1 MRTTRSTG
9 GKHVFDAL
17 NRRTFAGA
25 FAAATLAA
33 TWATGAFAQ
42 ATEVK
47 IAYALARDSHYG
59 AAADGWDK
67 YVTETSQGKFK
78 FTHFP
83 SSAQGGERE
92 VIEGLQLGTGV
103 QAVVVSSG
111 ALSNFVPEIGVTD
124 IPFLFRDL
132 THARAVLDGPIG
144 EGILEKFRDRE
155 LIALAWGEQGF
166 RHITNNRQPIEK
178 PEDLAGL
185 KIRTME
191 NPVHIAA
198 FKTAGAAPTPM
209 SWPEVIPALQQGA
222 IDGQEN
228 PLSVIVS
235 AKLWEVQKYLTVS
248 GHVYSPAML
257 IVAPSFWESL
267 SEDEQKIFADG
278 ALKGKEAMRAFVD
291 ASEKNG
297 VEKAK
302 ASGMQVNVLSDEQK
316 AAFQKSIQS
325 AYDGYYKTYTKD
337 LVDQIIATK

>member
-1 MRTTRSTG
+1 MIST
-9 GKHVFDAL
+9 F
-17 NRRTFAGA
+17 NRLAVAGILV
-25 FAAATLAA
+25 ATS
-33 TWATGAFAQ
+33 WATGAFAQ
-42 ATEVK
+42 STEVK

-67 YVTETSQGKFK
+67 YVTEASQGKFK
-78 FTHFP
+78 FVHFP

-132 THARAVLDGPIG
+132 PHARAVLDGQIG
-144 EGILEKFRDRE
+144 QDILAKFQERE
-155 LIALAWGEQGF
+155 LVALAWGEQGF

-198 FKTAGAAPTPM
+198 FETAGAAPTPM

-257 IVAPSFWESL
+257 IVSPTFWDSL
-267 SEDEQKIFADG
+267 SDDEKKIFTDG

-291 ASEKNG
+291 NSEKNG
-297 VEKAK
+297 VETAK

-316 AAFQKSIQS
+316 AAFQKAIQS
-325 AYDGYYKTYTKD
+325 AYEGYYETYTKD
-337 LVDQIIATK
+337 LIDQIIATK

>member
-1 MRTTRSTG
+1 MNSVFRRSVQSG
-9 GKHVFDAL
+9 II
-17 NRRTFAGA
+17 
-25 FAAATLAA
+25 AAAI
-33 TWATGAFAQ
+33 WATGASAQ

-67 YVTETSQGKFK
+67 YVTEASKGKFK

-132 THARAVLDGPIG
+132 AHARAVLDGQIG
-144 EGILEKFRDRE
+144 QDILAKFRDRE

-166 RHITNNRQPIEK
+166 RHITNNRKPIEK

-198 FKTAGAAPTPM
+198 FETAGAAPTPM

-257 IVAPSFWESL
+257 IVSPSFWDSL
-267 SEDEQKIFADG
+267 SDEDKKIFTDG
-278 ALKGKEAMRAFVD
+278 ALKGKDAMRAFVD
-291 ASEKNG
+291 NSEKNG
-297 VEKAK
+297 VETAKKA
-302 ASGMQVNVLSDEQK
+302 GMQVNVLSDEQK
-316 AAFQKSIQS
+316 AAFQKAIEA
-325 AYDGYYKTYTKD
+325 AYQGYYKTYTKE
-337 LVDQIIATK
+337 LVDRIIATK

>member
-1 MRTTRSTG
+1 MNMLIGR
-9 GKHVFDAL
+9 V
-17 NRRTFAGA
+17 
-25 FAAATLAA
+25 AAAGLVASA
-33 TWATGAFAQ
+33 LWATGAFAQ
-42 ATEVK
+42 STEVK
-47 IAYALARDSHYG
+47 IAYALAKESHYG

-67 YVTETSQGKFK
+67 YVTETSNGRFK

-111 ALSNFVPEIGVTD
+111 SLSNFVPEIGVTD

-132 THARAVLDGPIG
+132 AHARTVLDGPIG
-144 EGILEKFRDRE
+144 EDILAKFADRQ

-191 NPVHIAA
+191 NPVHITA
-198 FKTAGAAPTPM
+198 FETAGAAPTPM

-257 IVAPSFWESL
+257 IVSPTFWDSL
-267 SEDEQKIFADG
+267 SDEDKKIFADG

-291 ASEKNG
+291 DSEKNG
-297 VEKAK
+297 LDAAK
-302 ASGMQVNVLSDEQK
+302 TAGILVNVLSDEQK
-316 AAFQKSIQS
+316 AQFQQSIQA
-325 AYDGYYKTYTKD
+325 AYDGYYETYTKE
-337 LVDQIIATK
+337 LIDQIIATK

>member
-1 MRTTRSTG
+1 MISS
-9 GKHVFDAL
+9 F
-17 NRRTFAGA
+17 NRLAVAGI
-25 FAAATLAA
+25 LAA
-33 TWATGAFAQ
+33 TSWATGAFAQ
-42 ATEVK
+42 STEVK

-78 FTHFP
+78 FVHFP

-103 QAVVVSSG
+103 QAVAVSSG

-132 THARAVLDGPIG
+132 PHARAVLDGPIG
-144 EGILEKFRDRE
+144 EGILEKFKGRE

-191 NPVHIAA
+191 NPVHITA
-198 FKTAGAAPTPM
+198 FETAGAAPTPM

-257 IVAPSFWESL
+257 IVSPSFWDSL
-267 SEDEQKIFADG
+267 SDDEKKIFADG

-291 ASEKNG
+291 NSEKNG
-297 VEKAK
+297 VETAK
-302 ASGMQVNVLSDEQK
+302 AAGMQINVLSDEQK

-325 AYDGYYKTYTKD
+325 AYDGYYETYTKE
-337 LVDQIIATK
+337 LIDQIIATK

>member
-1 MRTTRSTG
+1 MKSI
-9 GKHVFDAL
+9 L
-17 NRRTFAGA
+17 SC
-25 FAAATLAA
+25 AAAAGVFVSALWASVAMAA
-33 TWATGAFAQ
+33 DPV
-42 ATEVK
+42 EVK

-59 AAADGWDK
+59 AAADGWEK
-67 YVTETSQGKFK
+67 AVTEASNGRYK

-92 VIEGLQLGTGV
+92 VLEGLQLGTGV

-111 ALSNFVPEIGVTD
+111 TLSNFVPETGVTD

-132 THARAVLDGPIG
+132 AHGRAVLDGPIG
-144 EGILEKFRDRE
+144 QSILEKFKDAD

-198 FKTAGAAPTPM
+198 FKAAGAAPTPM

-222 IDGQEN
+222 IDAQEN

-235 AKLWEVQKYLTVS
+235 AKLWEVQKYLTLS
-248 GHVYSPAML
+248 GHVYSTAML
-257 IVAPSFWESL
+257 VVAPDFWNGL
-267 SEDEQKIFADG
+267 SEEDQKIFLEG
-278 ALKGKEAMRAFVD
+278 AKQGQAAMRAFVD
-291 ASEKNG
+291 NAEKSG
-297 VEKAK
+297 VEKAT
-302 ASGMQVNVLSDEQK
+302 AAGMQVNELSAEQK
-316 AAFQKSIQS
+316 GAFQAAMKD
-325 AYDGYYKTYTKD
+325 AYDGYYKTYGKD
-337 LVDQIIATK
+337 LIDQIIATK

>member
-1 MRTTRSTG
+1 MNSLFGRL
-9 GKHVFDAL
+9 AI
-17 NRRTFAGA
+17 AGVV
-25 FAAATLAA
+25 AATAW
-33 TWATGAFAQ
+33 TGGAFAQ
-42 ATEVK
+42 STEVK

-59 AAADGWDK
+59 AAADAWDK
-67 YVTETSQGKFK
+67 YVTETSGGRFK

-132 THARAVLDGPIG
+132 THARTVLDGPVG
-144 EGILEKFRDRE
+144 QEILAKFQDRQ

-198 FKTAGAAPTPM
+198 FETAGAAPTPM

-257 IVAPSFWESL
+257 IVSPTFWDSL
-267 SEDEQKIFADG
+267 SDEDKKLFTDG
-278 ALKGKEAMRAFVD
+278 ATKGKEAMRAFVD
-291 ASEKNG
+291 QSEKNG
-297 VEKAK
+297 IATAK
-302 ASGMQVNVLSDEQK
+302 QNGMQVNELSDAQK
-316 AAFQKSIQS
+316 AEFQKAIQA
-325 AYDGYYKTYTKD
+325 AYDGYYETYGKD
-337 LVDQIIATK
+337 LVDSIVATK

>member
-1 MRTTRSTG
+1 MNSLFSR
-9 GKHVFDAL
+9 
-17 NRRTFAGA
+17 
-25 FAAATLAA
+25 FAAVATVASAA
-33 TWATGAFAQ
+33 FTGTAFAQ
-42 ATEVK
+42 STEVK

-59 AAADGWDK
+59 AAADGWEK
-67 YVTETSQGKFK
+67 YVTEASGGRYK

-132 THARAVLDGPIG
+132 SHARAVLDGPIG
-144 EGILEKFRDRE
+144 QGILQKFKDRE

-198 FKTAGAAPTPM
+198 FETAGSAPTPM

-235 AKLWEVQKYLTVS
+235 AKLWEVQKYLTIS
-248 GHVYSPAML
+248 GHVYSPGML
-257 IVAPSFWESL
+257 IVSPSFWDGL
-267 SEDEQKIFADG
+267 SDEDKKIFVDG
-278 ALKGKEAMRAFVD
+278 ATKGKEAMRAFVD
-291 ASEKNG
+291 NSEKSG
-297 VEKAK
+297 VETAKKA
-302 ASGMQVNVLSDEQK
+302 GMQVNVLSEAQK
-316 AAFQKSIQS
+316 AEFQKSIQA
-325 AYDGYYKTYTKD
+325 AYDGYYETFTKE

>member
-1 MRTTRSTG
+1 MLPSFKRL
-9 GKHVFDAL
+9 AL
-17 NRRTFAGA
+17 AGLV
-25 FAAATLAA
+25 AATS
-33 TWATGAFAQ
+33 WATGAFAQ
-42 ATEVK
+42 STDVK

-59 AAADGWDK
+59 AAADGWDR

-132 THARAVLDGPIG
+132 PHARAVLDGPIG
-144 EGILEKFRDRE
+144 DGILVKFRDRE

-178 PEDLAGL
+178 PADLAGL

-198 FKTAGAAPTPM
+198 FETAGAAPTPM

-257 IVAPSFWESL
+257 IVSPSFWDSL
-267 SEDEQKIFADG
+267 SDEEKKIFTDG

-291 ASEKNG
+291 NSEKNG
-297 VEKAK
+297 VEA
-302 ASGMQVNVLSDEQK
+302 ARSAGMQINVLSEDQK
-316 AAFQKSIQS
+316 AAFQTSIQS
-325 AYDGYYKTYTKD
+325 AYEGYYETFTKD
-337 LVDQIIATK
+337 LIDRIIATK

>member
-1 MRTTRSTG
+1 MASLFERLVVVGSLT
-9 GKHVFDAL
+9 V
-17 NRRTFAGA
+17 AG
-25 FAAATLAA
+25 
-33 TWATGAFAQ
+33 ATGAFAQ
-42 ATEVK
+42 STEVK

-67 YVTETSQGKFK
+67 YVTDTSGGKFQ
-78 FTHFP
+78 FMHFP

-132 THARAVLDGPIG
+132 GHARTVLDGPIG
-144 EGILEKFRDRE
+144 EVILEDFRGRD

-178 PEDLAGL
+178 PQDLAGL

-198 FKTAGAAPTPM
+198 FETAGAAPTPM

-257 IVAPSFWESL
+257 IVSPVFWDSL
-267 SEDEQKIFADG
+267 SDEDKKIFTDG
-278 ALKGKEAMRAFVD
+278 AIKGKLAMRAFVD
-291 ASEKNG
+291 NSEKTG
-297 VEKAK
+297 IDTAR
-302 ASGMQVNVLSDEQK
+302 AAGMQVNVLSEEQK
-316 AAFQKSIQS
+316 AAFQASIQS
-325 AYDGYYKTYTKD
+325 AYEGYYETFGKD
-337 LVDQIIATK
+337 LVNQIIATK